1 MGLWFLVKKE
11 VRTTKKKARKAQTVA
26 EVEELVVGSELG
38 VRRGGREALQHVCSL
53 AEHEHRDAAQ
63 VQHGWPHLQF
73 FFRQTLLFI
82 ILVFVFIILI
92 LIIFLIIVI
101 VIITFRGND
110 DFGELGHGILDLLH
124 PELDLLHDDL
134 LVVEL
139 HRRDVGAVL
148 PHDARERRDVAAVGA
163 PVPHEAHEVRRR
175 RRRAAHLLR
184 DNHLQRP
191 RHERHCVRSCAA
203 RRKQRLLKHLHRRHT
218 HRRVALVPL
227 KPQHNCESQTNIRT
241 SMCTRV
247 SIC

>member
-1 MGLWFLVKKE
+1 MWFLVKKE
-11 VRTTKKKARKAQTVA
+11 VKTKKKKARKAQTVA

-38 VRRGGREALQHVCSL
+38 VRRGGREALEHVCSL

-63 VQHGWPHLQF
+63 VQDGWTHLQF
-73 FFRQTLLFI
+73 FLCQTLLFI
-82 ILVFVFIILI
+82 VI
-92 LIIFLIIVI
+92 IIFIIVI
-101 VIITFRGND
+101 VLIFILVITFRGND
-110 DFGELGHGILDLLH
+110 DFGELGHGVLDLLH

-139 HRRDVGAVL
+139 HRGDVGAVL

-203 RRKQRLLKHLHRRHT
+203 RRKQRLLEHLHRRHT

-227 KPQHNCESQTNIRT
+227 KPQHNCQSHHHQQQT
-241 SMCTRV
+241 
-247 SIC
+247 